1 MSALE
6 PVKNKTKAL
15 PDDDRLLRQ
24 KNAVIRMSR
33 MLSDRGLL
41 VRTFG
46 NVSRRSD
53 KDHFIITPSGIR
65 YEDLTTKRIVR
76 VNLKKLTYR
85 GKIRPS
91 SEMAVHAAIYQMRED
106 AGFIIHTHQPYASC
120 VSVLGDRE
128 IELPHEM
135 IPGGEDTITHLP
147 VAPYARP
154 GSKELAEHVA
164 DTIERFPDCKGVILE
179 NHGVV
184 CWGRNERVTRAR
196 AESVEILC
204 YTYLA
209 DVCHTAIQYGVQERF
224 SSERLQGAEILYAD
238 PQTPERVKR
247 FHRMIYAARPDVNS
261 IVHAASEAEIIV
273 SERFTELR
281 PLFDDFAQIAG
292 YGIRIPGNARENTG
306 EGVLDIRKQSNVVFH
321 PGDGAFCLGKTRED
335 ALSCAKIVD
344 KACIAQIALTRLGK
358 GHYLPLSHCKKV
370 NRIYKKDYE
379 RLAMKYASK
388 SSTGT
393 GREK

>member
-1 MSALE
+1 MSTLE
-6 PVKNKTKAL
+6 TVRKQTKAQ
-15 PDDDRLLRQ
+15 PDDDRILRQ

-65 YEDLTTKRIVR
+65 YDDLTTNRIVR

-85 GKIRPS
+85 GKIKPS

-106 AGFIIHTHQPYASC
+106 AGFVIHTHQPYASC
-120 VSVLGDRE
+120 VSVLGESE
-128 IELPHEM
+128 IRLPHGPV
-135 IPGGEDTITHLP
+135 PGVEGMMTHLP
-147 VAPYARP
+147 VASYARP
-154 GSKELAEHVA
+154 GTRELAEHVA
-164 DTIERFPDCKGVILE
+164 DVIERFPDCEGVILE

-184 CWGRNERVTRAR
+184 CWGRNERLTRAR
-196 AESVEILC
+196 AENIEILC

-209 DVCHTAIQYGVQERF
+209 DICHTAIQYGVEELF
-224 SSERLQGAEILYAD
+224 SSDRAGADIRYAD

-247 FHRMIYAARPDVNS
+247 FHRMIYAARPDINS
-261 IVHAASEAEIIV
+261 IVHAASEAERIV

-292 YGIRIPGNARENTG
+292 YGIKIPGNARENTG
-306 EGVLDIRKQSNVVFH
+306 EGILDIRKQSNVVFH
-321 PGDGAFCLGKTRED
+321 PGDGAFCLGRTRED
-335 ALSCAKIVD
+335 ALCCAKIVD

-370 NRIYKKDYE
+370 NRIYKRDYE
-379 RLAMKYASK
+379 KLALKYSSK
-388 SSTGT
+388 PSTGT

>member
-1 MSALE
+1 MNAE
-6 PVKNKTKAL
+6 RPVRKRVQTV
-15 PDDDRLLRQ
+15 PDDERLLRQ

-33 MLSDRGLL
+33 MLSERGLL
-41 VRTFG
+41 VRTWG

-53 KDHFIITPSGIR
+53 KDHFVITPSGIR
-65 YEDLTTKRIVR
+65 YDDLTTNRIVR
-76 VNLKKLTYR
+76 VNLKKLSYR
-85 GKIRPS
+85 GKIKPS

-106 AGFIIHTHQPYASC
+106 AGFVIHTHQPYASC
-120 VSVLGDRE
+120 VSVLGESE
-128 IELPHEM
+128 IALPSELVP
-135 IPGGEDTITHLP
+135 PGEGMITHLP
-147 VAPYARP
+147 VASYARP
-154 GSKELAEHVA
+154 GTKELAEHVA
-164 DTIERFPDCKGVILE
+164 AAIERFPDCGGVILE

-184 CWGRNERVTRAR
+184 CWGRNERLTRAR
-196 AESVEILC
+196 AESIEILC

-224 SSERLQGAEILYAD
+224 SSERTGAEIRFDD

-247 FHRMIYAARPDVNS
+247 LHRLIYAGRPDVNC
-261 IVHAASEAEIIV
+261 IVHADSEAERIV

-292 YGIRIPGNARENTG
+292 YGIKIPGNARENTG

-321 PGDGAFCLGKTRED
+321 PGDGAFCLGKTRDD
-335 ALSCAKIVD
+335 ALCCAKIVD

-370 NRIYKKDYE
+370 NRIYKNDYE
-379 RLAMKYASK
+379 RLALKYASK
-388 SSTGT
+388 PSSGT

>member
-1 MSALE
+1 MSAVE
-6 PVKNKTKAL
+6 PVKKRTKAQ
-15 PDDDRLLRQ
+15 PDDERLLRQ

-33 MLSDRGLL
+33 MLSERGLL
-41 VRTFG
+41 VRTWG

-53 KDHFIITPSGIR
+53 KDHFVITPSGIR
-65 YEDLTTKRIVR
+65 YEDLTTNRIVR
-76 VNLKKLTYR
+76 VNLKKLSYR

-91 SEMAVHAAIYQMRED
+91 SEMAVHAVIYQMRED
-106 AGFIIHTHQPYASC
+106 AGFVIHTHQPYASC
-120 VSVLGDRE
+120 VSVLGMSE
-128 IELPHEM
+128 IELPHELV
-135 IPGGEDTITHLP
+135 PGGEGMITHLP
-147 VAPYARP
+147 VAAYARP

-164 DTIERFPDCKGVILE
+164 DAIERHPDCEGVILE

-184 CWGRNERVTRAR
+184 CWGRNERLTRAR
-196 AESVEILC
+196 AESIEILC

-224 SSERLQGAEILYAD
+224 SSDRAEGMDILYAD
-238 PQTPERVKR
+238 PQTPERIKR
-247 FHRMIYAARPDVNS
+247 IHRMIYAARPDVHS
-261 IVHAASEAEIIV
+261 IVHAASESERIV
-273 SERFTELR
+273 SARFTELR

-292 YGIRIPGNARENTG
+292 YGIKIPGNARENTG
-306 EGVLDIRKQSNVVFH
+306 ALVLDIKKQSNVVFH

-335 ALSCAKIVD
+335 ALCCAKITD

-379 RLAMKYASK
+379 RLALKYASK
-388 SSTGT
+388 PSTGT